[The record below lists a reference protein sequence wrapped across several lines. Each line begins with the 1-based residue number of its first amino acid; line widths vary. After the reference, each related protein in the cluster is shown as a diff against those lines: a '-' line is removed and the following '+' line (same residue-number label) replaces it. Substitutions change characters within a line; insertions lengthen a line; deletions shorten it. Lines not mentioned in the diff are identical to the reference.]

1 MLAPMEYAFP
11 GDLADEVTKRWQTF
25 TPRADGSGPPL
36 PAPAQL
42 RHMLETAFFASLE
55 REEGRDLRFVLCCT
69 PSAEILRDGFGEAV
83 PVAPLVSPRPLSVE
97 AVRSLAPAV
106 SPTNAAILVRWSP
119 DRQDADACE
128 IAGILHVGAPLAR
141 ARSGRS
147 FHYRPAPYALVIDV
161 REAGEL
167 HVYQGSVKLAAMK
180 AGRLHDQIAF
190 SALEFLP
197 ISDILTRGEQAMRP
211 GITPPARAPA
221 GESSDFAWT
230 ALLNTIL
237 CVVNGVKEHGHGGTV
252 LLVAPDSEWSLPVRM
267 KYDVDERSRVLGQRF
282 VRFLNV
288 GYALMERQRR
298 RTTGRHTSGAAA
310 LAALQTA
317 AYAAETDLADAADL
331 VSRWSAV
338 DGAVVLGSDL
348 RVLGFGGEIVL
359 DTAKPVKAFEVVGN
373 PDRATTWPTVDS
385 ESFGMRHRSA
395 LRCVAV
401 AERTAA
407 FVVSQD
413 GEVSFFWKRG
423 GEVYLKRDVN
433 TANPN
438 VVGG

>member
-1 MLAPMEYAFP
+1 MEYAFP
-11 GDLADEVTKRWQTF
+11 GTLADEIARRWQTF
-25 TPRADGSGPPL
+25 APGAAPPL

-42 RHMLETAFFASLE
+42 RHLLETAFYASLE
-55 REEGRDLRFVLCCT
+55 REEGRDLHFVLCCT
-69 PSAEILRDGFGEAV
+69 PAAEILRDGFGEAV
-83 PVAPLVSPRPLSVE
+83 PVAPLVSPRPFNVE
-97 AVRSLAPAV
+97 EIRSLAPAV
-106 SPTNAAILVRWSP
+106 SPANAAILVRWSP
-119 DRQDADACE
+119 DRVDAAACE
-128 IAGILHVGAPLAR
+128 IAGILHVGAHLAR

-147 FHYRPAPYALVIDV
+147 FHYRPAPSGLVIDV

-180 AGRLHDQIAF
+180 GGRLHDQIAF

-197 ISDILTRGEQAMRP
+197 ISDILTRGEQALRP
-211 GITPPARAPA
+211 GITPPARPPG

-237 CVVNGVKEHGHGGTV
+237 CIVNGVKEHGHGGTV

-267 KYDVDERSRVLGQRF
+267 KYDIDERARVLGQRF

-288 GYALMERQRR
+288 GFALMDRQRR
-298 RTTGRHTSGAAA
+298 RRNDRQTSGAAA
-310 LAALQTA
+310 IAALQTA
-317 AYAAETDLADAADL
+317 AYAAEADLADAADL
-331 VSRWSAV
+331 ISRWSAV

-348 RVLGFGGEIVL
+348 RVLGFGAEIVL
-359 DTAKPVKAFEVVGN
+359 DAAKPVKAFEVSGALS
-373 PDRATTWPTVDS
+373 DGATWPSVDS

-413 GEVSFFWKRG
+413 GTVSFFWKQG
-423 GEVYLKRDVN
+423 GEVHLKRDVN

-438 VVGG
+438 VIGG